1 MIHFLRKLARTLH
14 RRSVWQVLVGFVA
27 LSWLVVTTV
36 ELATR
41 YLGLPTWTPSM
52 AAVLMALGLPM
63 VLATT
68 VVQGGLP
75 GLRMQDAVD
84 PNELEGLT
92 PADVHVIPETHPLY
106 ASRLF
111 TWRNAILG
119 GVMAGCLLVT
129 TVASYLA
136 MWALGIGP
144 VGSLLAQ
151 GVLEPGDRVEVQV
164 FEAPAPLAGVA
175 EAWRTSF
182 VDELRR
188 SELITVV
195 DRSAEAGPNGV
206 TPVVLRGSVTGLP
219 TAGTEIQV
227 SVLVAG
233 VRLVARYRAEVGDND
248 DPTRAIVHLAE
259 RVRIKLGESRRTI
272 DAR

>member
-1 MIHFLRKLARTLH
+1 
-14 RRSVWQVLVGFVA
+14 VWQVLVGFLA
-27 LSWLVVTTV
+27 FSWLVVTGV
-36 ELATR
+36 GLATR

-68 VVQGGLP
+68 LVQGGLP
-75 GLRMQDAVD
+75 GLRMQDVMD
-84 PNELEGLT
+84 PNDLEGLT
-92 PADVHVIPETHPLY
+92 PADVHVVPQAHPLY

-129 TVASYLA
+129 TVVSYLA

-151 GVLEPGDRVEVQV
+151 GVLERGDRVEVRV
-164 FEAPAPLAGVA
+164 FDAPTQLTGVA
-175 EAWRTSF
+175 ETWRASL

-188 SELITVV
+188 SELVTVRDASPDAGV
-195 DRSAEAGPNGV
+195 DGV
-206 TPVVLRGSVTGLP
+206 APVVLQGSVMPLSTG
-219 TAGTEIQV
+219 GTEIAV

-233 VRLVARYRAEVGDND
+233 ERLVARYRAEVRDND
-248 DPTRAIVHLAE
+248 DAIRAVASLAG
-259 RVRIKLGESRRTI
+259 RVRIKLGESRRSI
-272 DAR
+272 DGW